1 MKNKKIAIILFIMCF
16 LLTVGIC
23 VQIKTIDKATI
34 GSGSTS
40 AQNDLRDEVLKT
52 KENYENSVKLLS
64 EKEKELEELIN
75 NISNED
81 ENSAYYS
88 ERLSN
93 LNNLLGYTAL
103 KGKGIKITIDDADV
117 SSNALNISDYL
128 VHDGDLLQIVNAL
141 INAGAEAIDINGQRI
156 VSTTAITCAGNI
168 IKINNEKV
176 GTPFVIS
183 AIGLTEQLY
192 GAITMPGSY
201 ISMLKD
207 TYGLEIEIEKSN
219 SVRVEKYNGVYKM
232 DFASN
237 NE

>member
-1 MKNKKIAIILFIMCF
+1 MKDKKILIILFIMCF
-16 LLTVGIC
+16 LLTIGIC

-40 AQNDLRDEVLKT
+40 AQNELRNEVLKI
-52 KENYENSVKLLS
+52 
-64 EKEKELEELIN
+64 KEKYEKATELLAKREEKLEKLIE
-75 NISNED
+75 NISSED
-81 ENSAYYS
+81 DNTSYYS
-88 ERLSN
+88 NRLNN
-93 LNNLLGYTAL
+93 LNNLLGYTPL
-103 KGKGIKITIDDADV
+103 KGKGIIITIDDAEV
-117 SSNALNISDYL
+117 SSNTLNISDYL

-201 ISMLKD
+201 VSMLQD
-207 TYGLEIEIEKSN
+207 TYGLNIKIEKSN
-219 SVRVEKYNGVYKM
+219 SVKVEKYNGVYKM
-232 DFASN
+232 EFGTN